1 MNGCLIFS
9 IKKTLELLSKKKYFF
24 NNKNNI
30 YLTDKIIIYN
40 LLKSK
45 KIKVLCL
52 DSLIKGQTK
61 KKLFIKFYN
70 YFDIKLKQFGNNN
83 KIKFENQKINTI
95 YNTYKFDIP
104 RNYVGVKF
112 LLISLKHAIKKYN
125 LKKIIYIN
133 DLKCNLL
140 DNQFYSDILNYFC
153 KKNKINYVHKK
164 YLNLYTSFFVN
175 KLIHFFINLHYIFNE
190 INFYKFSLILKK
202 IITRI
207 ELFKSNN
214 AILILEP
221 ALDINFGRYKIS
233 KTYFLNINFI
243 INNLLINTR
252 LKKKKK
258 IILMNIRNINDVFFN
273 YLKNEN
279 KSLELFFKNS
289 IHAISNYIRSK
300 KIKKIFWGS
309 SPAPY
314 IRNIIIFFK
323 KNFYV
328 NGVQHG
334 GKYFL
339 MEEDICHKDSDFIFC
354 DKFYSY
360 GCNAEFNKKKYANKA
375 KIINSGSFK
384 DSYINYQLSKKKN
397 KETNNILFVPV
408 GLGLFTS
415 PRIETSQTERFN
427 LQKNICSTLN
437 NINYANKF
445 IKILPNVVYK
455 NFNLNYFQLE
465 TNPIYFELSKYN
477 SIKVNSNS
485 LLSAM
490 SKLNPKIVVTDYL
503 STPLYELA
511 NSKSEII
518 LFLDKLNYPKKEAMS
533 IIRKRCFIANN
544 IYEMESYI
552 HQIFDNTISKKSS
565 SKFYEKFYK
574 TKIAI
579 NKIF

>member
-1 MNGCLIFS
+1 MNGHLIFS
-9 IKKTLELLSKKKYFF
+9 LKKTLELLSKKKYFF
-24 NNKNNI
+24 NNNNI

-45 KIKVLCL
+45 KIKVVCL
-52 DSLIKGQTK
+52 DSLIKGQKK

-70 YFDIKLKQFGNNN
+70 YFDIKLKQFSNNN
-83 KIKFENQKINTI
+83 KINIENQKINTI

-104 RNYVGVKF
+104 RYYVGVKF
-112 LLISLKHAIKKYN
+112 LLISLKLAIKKYN
-125 LKKIIYIN
+125 IKKITYIN
-133 DLKCNLL
+133 DLEYNLL
-140 DNQFYSDILNYFC
+140 DNKFYNNILSYFC
-153 KKNKINYVHKK
+153 KKNKINYVQNRYFNPHK
-164 YLNLYTSFFVN
+164 SFFIN
-175 KLIHFFINLHYIFNE
+175 KLIYFLINLRYIFND
-190 INFYKFSLILKK
+190 INFYKFSIIFKK
-202 IITRI
+202 IITKI

-243 INNLLINTR
+243 INNLLIKTR
-252 LKKKKK
+252 LKKNKEIISKK
-258 IILMNIRNINDVFFN
+258 IRNINDIFFN

-279 KSLELFFKNS
+279 KSLEPFFINS
-289 IHAISNYIRSK
+289 INIISNYIKSK

-309 SPAPY
+309 SPEPF
-314 IRNIIIFFK
+314 IRNIIKFLMK
-323 KNFYV
+323 KFYV

-339 MEEDICHKDSDFIFC
+339 MEEDICHKDSDFSFC

-360 GCNAEFNKKKYANKA
+360 GFNVQFNKRKYANKT
-375 KIINSGSFK
+375 KIVNSGSFK
-384 DSYINYQLSKKKN
+384 DCYNNYQLSKINN

-408 GLGLFTS
+408 GLGLFTA

-427 LQKNICSTLN
+427 LQKEICSSLN

-455 NFNLNYFQLE
+455 NINLNYFQLE
-465 TNPIYFELSKYN
+465 TNPLYFELSKYN
-477 SIKVNSNS
+477 LIKVNSNS
-485 LLSAM
+485 LLSSM
-490 SKLNPKIVVTDYL
+490 SKLNPRIVVTDYL

-518 LFLDKLNYPKKEAMS
+518 LFLDNLNYPKKEAMS

-552 HQIFDNTISKKSS
+552 HQIFENTISKKSS

-574 TKIAI
+574 TKISI